1 MKKKFGLK
9 ILIFSVIVLIFGV
22 YSLINLT
29 VQDDKFHNI
38 KSLLSNDTKKV
49 LKKYL
54 FPYKLIDRHEEL
66 IAKQKKILDT
76 VEPYLINLELDKKES
91 GTDIGIKKSIMKLSN
106 NKTLMKYKLTSG
118 FHLGIMN
125 LTPGSGYIDFYEN
138 NIFAIS
144 ARGVLAFAKN
154 LNDDSENFKQI
165 QNNIGEFINANQFKK
180 NRKFSI
186 RDLSIFDEK
195 IYVSFIDEHEP
206 NCWNTSIIYGNI
218 NYTNIKF
225 KKLFSP
231 KECIHS
237 KLNVDGEFTPS
248 QSGGR
253 IVKFD
258 NNHILFSLGEY
269 RSRFLAQDKESVN
282 GKIIRINLDNSDYEI
297 ISMGHRNPQG
307 LYFDKE
313 NNFILESE
321 HGPKGGDEINLIEV
335 EKINKNN
342 IQNYGWATVSTGK
355 FYGANMEKYIL
366 SDSHSEYG
374 FIEPLKEFTPAI
386 APSEIVKIDTNK
398 YVLSSMRDKSLYFFE
413 LNSLRKII
421 NLERVEVSER
431 IRDMK
436 FKENK
441 LYLFMEDSASIGV
454 INLL

>member
-1 MKKKFGLK
+1 MKKKFNVK
-9 ILIFSVIVLIFGV
+9 ILIFSFIVLIFGG
-22 YSLINLT
+22 YFLINLT
-29 VQDDKFHNI
+29 VQDDKFHNL
-38 KSLLSNDTKKV
+38 KSVLSNDTKRV

-66 IAKQKKILDT
+66 IAKQKEILDK
-76 VEPYLINLELDKKES
+76 VEPYLLNLELEKKES
-91 GTDIGIKKSIMKLSN
+91 GTDIGVKKSSVELSN

-118 FHLGIMN
+118 FHVGIMN
-125 LTPGSGYIDFYEN
+125 LTPGSGYIDFHEN
-138 NIFAIS
+138 NIFAVS
-144 ARGVLAFAKN
+144 ARGVLAFKKN
-154 LNDDSENFKQI
+154 LKDDFENFKQI
-165 QNNIGEFINANQFKK
+165 KNNIDDFISFNQFKK
-180 NRKFSI
+180 NRKFSV
-186 RDLSIFDEK
+186 RDLSIFDDK
-195 IYVSFIDEHEP
+195 IYVSFIDEYEP
-206 NCWNTSIIYGNI
+206 NCWNTSIIYGEI

-237 KLNVDGEFTPS
+237 KLNIDGEFTPS

-258 NNHILFSLGEY
+258 NKHILFSLGEY
-269 RSRFLAQDKESVN
+269 RSRFLAQDKDSVN
-282 GKIIRINLDNSDYEI
+282 GKIIKINIDNSEYQI

-335 EKINKNN
+335 EKINKDE

-366 SDSHSEYG
+366 SNSHSEYG
-374 FIEPLKEFTPAI
+374 FIEPIKEFTPAI

-398 YVLSSMRDKSLYFFE
+398 YVLSSMRARSLYFFQ
-413 LNSLRKII
+413 LNDQRKII
-421 NLERVEVSER
+421 NLEKVEVFER
-431 IRDMK
+431 IRDIK
-436 FKENK
+436 FKDKK
-441 LYLFMEDSASIGV
+441 LYLFMENSASIGV
-454 INLL
+454 IDLI